1 MQFTEEQQQV
11 IDSRRENLLVSAAAG
26 SGKTAVL
33 VERILQRILD
43 EKEPVD
49 IDRMLIVTFT
59 NAAAAEMRERISLA
73 ISAALE
79 AHPDSVHLQRQSTL
93 VHSAQIMTIDSFC
106 LFIIRNNFND
116 IGLDPAFRVA
126 DEGEVRLL
134 EEDIMARLLEKEF
147 AEGRDAFLNCVET
160 YSTNGREQALE
171 ECITGLYHYALSD
184 PFPEVWLEKC
194 KTDYGI
200 HTVEELE
207 QSSFAGLAKEFG
219 TLTVAGCR
227 EQIQAALALC
237 NRPDGPYMYGEALEQ
252 DLELLERLSGCNSL
266 AEWHVALGGM
276 AFKTLSSK
284 KDSSVNP
291 GLREQ
296 AKELRN
302 QCKAS
307 LQDLRDKYFAKEPEQ
322 VVEQC
327 ELCSPAVSELLDL
340 TLKFKTAMDAGKRER
355 GILDFSDMEHLALEI
370 LVERKVTEN
379 GSVEIHPS
387 KTAEDYRDFY
397 EEIMID
403 EYQDSNLVQEYLL
416 SSIAKEDNR
425 FMVGDVKQSIYKF
438 RQARPELFLE
448 KMKVYGAA
456 EETSQ
461 NRMISLHKNFRSR
474 AQVLDSV
481 NFFFDKIMAP
491 AVGGIN
497 YTEAEA
503 LYLGADY
510 PEEPQFGTY
519 ATEVLLIPKATGE
532 EQEDLSS
539 QEKEAAVIAGK
550 IREMVG
556 HFPVTDKE
564 TGELRP
570 ARYRDVVIL
579 LRSGTGY
586 EDALRTILEQE
597 GIPAYITSKTGYFMT
612 TEIRTILQVLRVWD
626 NPLQDIPLYGVLTS
640 VFGGFSEEEIAQIC
654 GVTTSPD
661 GRRKVALYES
671 LKRYGEPAAEKEKGD
686 SESADTGAVSGEQ
699 MDAAWNPELAEKVT
713 EFLNWLALW
722 RERTTYMPIHELL
735 QTLFRESHYLQYVT
749 ALPAGEKRRA
759 NVELLMEKANAF
771 EKTSFYGLFHFIRYL
786 EKIEKYQ
793 VDYGEA
799 ETLDENAD
807 LVRIMTIHKS
817 KGLEFPICF
826 VAGLS
831 KRFNMRDTTK
841 MLLTDPDMGVGTDAV
856 DLERR
861 TFQKT
866 MRKSVMAA
874 KMQIDS
880 LGEELR
886 VLYVAM
892 TRAKEKLILTGI
904 VEGQDKWKKQL
915 AKAVQGAETE
925 GKLNFQTLT
934 KASCF
939 LDYLLPVLCTHP
951 AFARI
956 LQEAE
961 LELPGGAVTEDGA
974 FPKLTVK
981 VMDMPELAAREV
993 NRELTRLEERTALQ
1007 DVVRGK
1013 TELSGQE
1020 QQLLEELR
1028 TRFDWNYPHANL
1040 ANLYTKT
1047 TVSELKKAAMSAL
1060 AEKEDESFHAFKEEE
1075 VVPYV
1080 PGFMRQEEK
1089 VSGTTRGS
1097 AFHKVLELLPLTD
1110 FLELME
1116 QGDLQKLQAAVVQTM
1131 DALATDGK
1139 LTREFRE
1146 AVNPG
1151 KIAHFLQSRL
1161 ALRMAQAQ
1169 KRGQLYREQPFVLG
1183 VPADRLGAEFPHEEM
1198 VLVQGIIDVC
1208 FEEEGKM
1215 ILADYK
1221 TDVVEKPVELVERY
1235 RTQLAYYAEALQR
1248 LMGMEVAEQM
1258 IYSFHFEK
1266 EILL

>member
-266 AEWHVALGGM
+266 AEWHAALGGM
-276 AFKTLSSK
+276 AFKTLSAK
-284 KDSSVNP
+284 KDTSVNQ

-302 QCKAS
+302 QYKAS

-474 AQVLDSV
+474 AEVLDAV

-510 PEEPQFGTY
+510 PEESQFGTY

-640 VFGGFSEEEIAQIC
+640 VFGGFSEEEVAQIR

-749 ALPAGEKRRA
+749 ALPGGEKRRA

-841 MLLTDPDMGVGTDAV
+841 MLLTDPDLGVGTDAV

-892 TRAKEKLILTGI
+892 TRAKEKLILTGL
-904 VEGQDKWKKQL
+904 VEAQDKWKKQL

-951 AFARI
+951 AFAGI

-1028 TRFDWNYPHANL
+1028 IRFSWNYPHANL

-1047 TVSELKKAAMSAL
+1047 TVSELKKAAMSVL

-1075 VVPYV
+1075 IVPYV
-1080 PGFMRQEEK
+1080 PGFMRQEET

-1097 AFHKVLELLPLTD
+1097 AFHKVLELLPLAD
-1110 FLELME
+1110 LLELME
-1116 QGDLQKLQAAVVQTM
+1116 QGDLQKLQAAVVQAM
-1131 DALATDGK
+1131 DALAADGK
-1139 LTREFRE
+1139 LSREFRE
-1146 AVNPG
+1146 AVNPR

-1208 FEEEGKM
+1208 FEEDGKM

-1221 TDVVEKPVELVERY
+1221 TDVVEQPVELVERY
-1235 RTQLAYYAEALQR
+1235 RTQLAYYTEALER
-1248 LMGMEVAEQM
+1248 LMEKEVAEQI

>member
-266 AEWHVALGGM
+266 AEWHAALGGM
-276 AFKTLSSK
+276 AFKTLSAK
-284 KDSSVNP
+284 KDTSVNQ

-448 KMKVYGAA
+448 KMERYGK
-456 EETSQ
+456 EEESP

-474 AQVLDSV
+474 AEVLDAV
-481 NFFFDKIMAP
+481 NFCFEKIMAP

-510 PEEPQFGTY
+510 PEELQFGTY

-570 ARYRDVVIL
+570 ARYRDAVIL

-640 VFGGFSEEEIAQIC
+640 VFGGFSEEEIAQIR

-671 LKRYGEPAAEKEKGD
+671 LKRYGEPAAEKENGD

-951 AFARI
+951 AFAGI

-981 VMDMPELAAREV
+981 VMDMPELAAQEV

-1028 TRFDWNYPHANL
+1028 IRFSWNYPHANL

-1047 TVSELKKAAMSAL
+1047 TVSELKKAAMSVL

-1075 VVPYV
+1075 IVPYV
-1080 PGFMRQEEK
+1080 PGFMRQEET

-1097 AFHKVLELLPLTD
+1097 AFHKVLELLPLAD
-1110 FLELME
+1110 LLELME
-1116 QGDLQKLQAAVVQTM
+1116 QGDLKKLQAAVVQAM
-1131 DALATDGK
+1131 DALAADGK
-1139 LTREFRE
+1139 LSREFRE
-1146 AVNPG
+1146 AVNPR

-1208 FEEEGKM
+1208 FEEDGKM

-1235 RTQLAYYAEALQR
+1235 RTQLAYYKEALER
-1248 LMGMEVAEQM
+1248 LMEKEVAEQI

>member
-266 AEWHVALGGM
+266 AEWHAALGGM
-276 AFKTLSSK
+276 AFKTLSAK
-284 KDSSVNP
+284 KDTSVNQ

-448 KMKVYGAA
+448 KMERYGK
-456 EETSQ
+456 EEESP

-474 AQVLDSV
+474 AEVLDAV
-481 NFFFDKIMAP
+481 NFCFEKIMAP

-510 PEEPQFGTY
+510 PEELQFGTY

-570 ARYRDVVIL
+570 ARYRDAVIL

-640 VFGGFSEEEIAQIC
+640 VFGGFSEEEIAQIR

-671 LKRYGEPAAEKEKGD
+671 LKRYGEPAAEKENGD

-951 AFARI
+951 AFAGI

-981 VMDMPELAAREV
+981 VMDMPELAAQEV

-1028 TRFDWNYPHANL
+1028 IRFSWNYPHANL

-1047 TVSELKKAAMSAL
+1047 TVSELKKAAMSVL

-1075 VVPYV
+1075 IVPYV
-1080 PGFMRQEEK
+1080 PGFMRQEET

-1097 AFHKVLELLPLTD
+1097 AFHKVLELLPLAD
-1110 FLELME
+1110 LLELME
-1116 QGDLQKLQAAVVQTM
+1116 QGDLKKLQAAVVQAM
-1131 DALATDGK
+1131 DALAADGK
-1139 LTREFRE
+1139 LSREFRE
-1146 AVNPG
+1146 AVNPR

-1221 TDVVEKPVELVERY
+1221 TDVVEKPVELMERY

>member
-266 AEWHVALGGM
+266 AEWHAALGGM
-276 AFKTLSSK
+276 AFKTLSAK
-284 KDSSVNP
+284 KDTSVNQ

-302 QCKAS
+302 QYKAS

-448 KMKVYGAA
+448 KMERYGK
-456 EETSQ
+456 EEESP

-474 AQVLDSV
+474 AEVLDAV
-481 NFFFDKIMAP
+481 NFCFDKIMAP

-510 PEEPQFGTY
+510 PEELQFGTY

-564 TGELRP
+564 TGQLRP
-570 ARYRDVVIL
+570 ARYRDAVIL

-640 VFGGFSEEEIAQIC
+640 VFGGFSEEEIAQIR

-671 LKRYGEPAAEKEKGD
+671 LKRYGEPAAEKENGD

-1028 TRFDWNYPHANL
+1028 IRFSWNYPHANL

>member
-266 AEWHVALGGM
+266 AEWHAALGGM
-276 AFKTLSSK
+276 AFKTLSAK
-284 KDSSVNP
+284 KDTSVNQ

-302 QCKAS
+302 QYKAS

-448 KMKVYGAA
+448 KMERYGK
-456 EETSQ
+456 EEESP

-474 AQVLDSV
+474 AEVLDAV
-481 NFFFDKIMAP
+481 NFCFDKIMAP

-510 PEEPQFGTY
+510 PEELQFGTY

-564 TGELRP
+564 TGQLRP
-570 ARYRDVVIL
+570 ARYRDAVIL

-640 VFGGFSEEEIAQIC
+640 VFGGFSEEEIAQIR

-671 LKRYGEPAAEKEKGD
+671 LKRYGEPAAEKENGD

-1028 TRFDWNYPHANL
+1028 IRFSWNYPHANL

-1047 TVSELKKAAMSAL
+1047 TVSELKKAAMSVL

-1075 VVPYV
+1075 IVPYV

-1183 VPADRLGAEFPHEEM
+1183 VPADRLGAEFPQEEM

-1235 RTQLAYYAEALQR
+1235 RTQLAYYKEALER
-1248 LMGMEVAEQM
+1248 LMGKEVAEQM

>member
-266 AEWHVALGGM
+266 AEWHAALGGM
-276 AFKTLSSK
+276 AFKTLSAK
-284 KDSSVNP
+284 KDTSVNQ

-302 QCKAS
+302 QYKAS

-448 KMKVYGAA
+448 KMERYGK
-456 EETSQ
+456 EEESQ

-474 AQVLDSV
+474 AEVLDAV
-481 NFFFDKIMAP
+481 NFCFDKIMAP

-640 VFGGFSEEEIAQIC
+640 VFGGFSEEEIAQIR
-654 GVTTSPD
+654 GATTSPD

-671 LKRYGEPAAEKEKGD
+671 LKRYGEPVAEKENGD

-749 ALPAGEKRRA
+749 ALPGGEKRRA